1 MAHQGQLYH
10 TLLIGHTVLIWKEL
24 FSCLFL
30 LTIAQADTIF
40 ADSLYDNAIQIIING
55 AKTLTHMKRES
66 LPRIV
71 STCQF
76 HVDTITLNGRKHL
89 NFFFSLL
96 SSWQFQMLFGNALDE
111 SQIERICGI
120 KVINQFLIIL
130 HRMFVLAFTDRKL
143 WKGSTI
149 AQHQLRSEILNK
161 SGIRLAATLHTMWLV
176 DNQHRL
182 GVSNSINRSMKFTQ
196 HLVIVLTGQ
205 QLTVSNE
212 LRIKQ
217 QHINLMLCMMSAVKE
232 MSHGRRHIQTSLFLL
247 LLRFKQAQLYLCIV
261 VAHHLK
267 VAFHFLLL

>member
-1 MAHQGQLYH
+1 MTHQGQLYH

-71 STCQF
+71 STYQF
-76 HVDTITLNGRKHL
+76 HVGAITLHGRKHL
-89 NFFFSLL
+89 HFFFCLL

-120 KVINQFLIIL
+120 KVINQLLIIL
-130 HRMFVLAFTDRKL
+130 YRMFVLAFTDRKL

-161 SGIRLAATLHTMWLV
+161 SSIRLAATLHTMWLV
-176 DNQHRL
+176 DYQHRL

-196 HLVIVLTGQ
+196 HLVIVLTGK
-205 QLTVSNE
+205 QLTISNE

-217 QHINLMLCMMSAVKE
+217 QHVYLMLGMVSAIKE
-232 MSHGRRHIQTSLFLL
+232 MSYGRRHIQTPLLLL
-247 LLRFKQAQLYLCIV
+247 LLRFQ
-261 VAHHLK
+261 
-267 VAFHFLLL
+267 